1 MYGGRPPASA
11 SPVTPR
17 LLTVTQAAVYCS
29 STVWAIRAL
38 VWSKELPACIIGR
51 RLLIDRSDLDTV
63 IDKRLAERAS

>member
-1 MYGGRPPASA
+1 
-11 SPVTPR
+11 
-17 LLTVTQAAVYCS
+17 LTVTQAAAYCS

-51 RLLIDRSDLDTV
+51 RLLIDRGDLDTM